1 MAAAKKQQQI
11 ERLQEIERDIKNI
24 MQVLLRFASHLGLSN
39 IKSSLASCIALETS
53 LAEVLN
59 DIACCGDLKDE
70 TRWERA
76 LKNRDSA
83 KIMQGYLA
91 QFGYT
96 PEGDFNFQE
105 PGATDM
111 KTTPKKCTSA
121 NVIEMTPGTNLS
133 GIHMVG
139 GLVGSNDFE
148 ESDTSFAVSNF
159 ECKSDSLAEVDTF
172 LLRNDSEEPPSP
184 TLESLGI
191 SSLSLGLLNSCKQST
206 VNVNSHECTPITQNR
221 LISALKYASSDKSS
235 PNMPEI
241 TPTPLHHHIS
251 DPNSIFGDLIRLVK
265 AEEYAQLPNFLSA
278 QITNEFL
285 NEMIGEINEYIT
297 DKRFRDVEED
307 SENCESLTLEEL
319 MKVACADSAKLKAV
333 LVALLHLGR
342 VTSHD
347 DKHGVKRYL
356 TEFTGLGG
364 PSTRA
369 TDLRER
375 YSALRDVAMGHSL
388 LALGMVVF
396 TADRTKSEEPVKYT
410 AQAFDFLLLSMVSH
424 SVSPTSLAFLV
435 DHGFDFN
442 AQIRNGVPFKPGNDD
457 ADAMVPG
464 TPNTIMRELLLLILE
479 AKVPVVVH
487 NGLLDLMFIYQSFY
501 ADLPAELDQFVVD
514 VADMFAGGLLDTKYI
529 ADYVTHENA
538 SFLSYL
544 YRKYERQNTPDGV
557 VSLVLCPKIE
567 ASNRMPAEMMLP
579 NGKISATR
587 SLSLLSKLPNSVS
600 LKPAKSRSGKRN
612 NAQIWCFQ
620 YASHGYCRNGP
631 ACEKSHDLDVILD
644 AEEAA
649 RAKTKK
655 GKAFQETPIATTTV
669 HSPADSCKQFVQNQ
683 TDAVVEDFS
692 PTRLPIP
699 IVPEVL
705 ETYHSACFD
714 AFMTGFTLCSQ
725 MKMHGA
731 TKDSSQEIAEFVKEH
746 GNRLYLMGKNVP
758 LIIQGSMF
766 AKKSTAHMAKRHAF
780 RRE

>member
-1 MAAAKKQQQI
+1 
-11 ERLQEIERDIKNI
+11 
-24 MQVLLRFASHLGLSN
+24 LSN

-206 VNVNSHECTPITQNR
+206 VNVNSHECTPIAQNR

-278 QITNEFL
+278 QITNE
-285 NEMIGEINEYIT
+285 
-297 DKRFRDVEED
+297 
-307 SENCESLTLEEL
+307 
-319 MKVACADSAKLKAV
+319 
-333 LVALLHLGR
+333 
-342 VTSHD
+342 
-347 DKHGVKRYL
+347 

-410 AQAFDFLLLSMVSH
+410 AQAFDFLLSSMVSH

-544 YRKYERQNTPDGV
+544 YRKYERQNTRDGV

-612 NAQIWCFQ
+612 NGQIWCFQ
-620 YASHGYCRNGP
+620 YASHGYCPNGP

-655 GKAFQETPIATTTV
+655 AKAFQETPIATTTV
-669 HSPADSCKQFVQNQ
+669 HSPADSCKQFVQSQ